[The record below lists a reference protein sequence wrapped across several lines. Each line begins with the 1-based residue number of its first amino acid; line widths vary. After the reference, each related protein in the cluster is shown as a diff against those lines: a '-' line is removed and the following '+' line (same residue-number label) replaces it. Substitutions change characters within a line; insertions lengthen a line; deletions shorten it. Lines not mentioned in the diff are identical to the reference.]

1 MTGLVTAVAI
11 AAVGT
16 GASIYSSR
24 QARKSQERA
33 SRVQQ
38 KIESRGAQRDRLTQ
52 LRQAQIARATAIQG
66 AVTSGTADSSGLSGQ
81 LSGMQSTAASNL
93 AFSQQTETGVGMIN
107 MYNRQSAKYQ
117 SQAATYGAVANLAL
131 AAMPLTG
138 GRGSPNQP
146 SAPSNNPGAPI

>member
-1 MTGLVTAVAI
+1 MTALVTAVTI

-16 GASIYSSR
+16 GASIYSGR

-52 LRQAQIARATAIQG
+52 LRQAQIARASAIQG

-81 LSGMQSTAASNL
+81 LSGIQSTAASNL

-107 MYNRQSAKYQ
+107 MYNRQAAKYQ
-117 SQAATYGAVANLAL
+117 SQAATYGAVAGLAM
-131 AAMPLTG
+131 AAVPLTG
-138 GRGSPNQP
+138 AKSTPTPTPNP
-146 SAPSNNPGAPI
+146 DPPI